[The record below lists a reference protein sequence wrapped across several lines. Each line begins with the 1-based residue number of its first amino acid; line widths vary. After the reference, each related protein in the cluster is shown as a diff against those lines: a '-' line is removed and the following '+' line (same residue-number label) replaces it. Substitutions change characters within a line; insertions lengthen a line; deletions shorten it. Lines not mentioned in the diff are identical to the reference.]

1 MSGGSFNYGYIHL
14 EEYFNKME
22 DAQLNEMIEDF
33 QKVLHDVE
41 WYTSGDISE
50 ESYRETV
57 TKFKK
62 KWFKQR
68 GARAKM
74 HIEEQFMPE
83 KKKNELLKELE
94 DIYKNGR

>member
-14 EEYFNKME
+14 EEYFDKME
-22 DAQLNEMIEDF
+22 DSQLNGMLKDL

-62 KWFKQR
+62 KWFAQSDVDVKTY
-68 GARAKM
+68 
-74 HIEEQFMPE
+74 IEAQFEQ
-83 KKKNELLKELE
+83 KKNELLKELE
-94 DIYKNGR
+94 YLQK

>member
-14 EEYFNKME
+14 EEYFDKME
-22 DAQLNEMIEDF
+22 DTQLNEMLRDL

-50 ESYRETV
+50 KSYRETV

-68 GARAKM
+68 GARAKA
-74 HIEEQFMPE
+74 HIEEQFMPKE
-83 KKKNELLKELE
+83 KKNELLKELE
-94 DIYKNGR
+94 YLQK